1 MYKQIIHLYDIIYH
15 CRDKYKSKRKTID
28 QIVSNF
34 NGDLRIPLN
43 FTQTAPP
50 HSNVREKT
58 KHPPKPVINPQ
69 TKQFCS
75 KLHITNP
82 NEVFLL
88 ESRDSD
94 ESDMSDSDG
103 GLTAAGRG
111 RGSGREKTASTKDQ
125 DDDFEIVFE

>member
-1 MYKQIIHLYDIIYH
+1 M
-15 CRDKYKSKRKTID
+15 D

-34 NGDLRIPLN
+34 NGDLRIPEN

-50 HSNVREKT
+50 HSNVREKPKQT
-58 KHPPKPVINPQ
+58 PKPVINPQ
-69 TKQFCS
+69 TKLLCS

-94 ESDMSDSDG
+94 ESDMSDTDDE
-103 GLTAAGRG
+103 LTAVELES
-111 RGSGREKTASTKDQ
+111 GSWRKKTASNKDQ
-125 DDDFEIVFE
+125 DDEFEIVFE